1 MDGRSRD
8 VGFEVVSRANGKASR
23 DLGTFI
29 FPKEE
34 EEETRLKR
42 ERERDLLVHI
52 LSKKRNRRKARAR
65 GGNERAPRREKDG
78 RRRERLHE
86 RRKKCARRNRTRVL
100 PTTHNPRILDRSV
113 QFNEHP
119 LGNRLEHEERDVLP
133 LELRFRDLG
142 VTRDSSRRDIDNSK
156 EGIFG
161 GIERV

>member
-34 EEETRLKR
+34 EETRLK
-42 ERERDLLVHI
+42 RDLLVHI
-52 LSKKRNRRKARAR
+52 LKKRNRRKARAR